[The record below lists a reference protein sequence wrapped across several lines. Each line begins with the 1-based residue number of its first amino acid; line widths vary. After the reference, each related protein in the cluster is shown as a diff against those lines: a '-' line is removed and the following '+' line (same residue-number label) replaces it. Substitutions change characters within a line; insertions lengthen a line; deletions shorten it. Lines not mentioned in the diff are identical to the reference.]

1 GTESCCSRGRRSWR
15 IANQFGLRGKDLE
28 DAPAL
33 GLTNQAEAGPVI
45 RENAGPAKPIMS
57 PRAFMVLACSRQ
69 VGRRKGR
76 SKTLNCEGFGGSLDE
91 KRMQDA
97 RGRRHAL
104 ENEG

>member
-1 GTESCCSRGRRSWR
+1 
-15 IANQFGLRGKDLE
+15 LRGKDLK

-45 RENAGPAKPIMS
+45 RENAGPAKLIMI

-76 SKTLNCEGFGGSLDE
+76 LKTLNCEGLGANRAE
-91 KRMQDA
+91 TPTRDA
-97 RGRRHAL
+97 RSAAAHL
-104 ENEG
+104 EA